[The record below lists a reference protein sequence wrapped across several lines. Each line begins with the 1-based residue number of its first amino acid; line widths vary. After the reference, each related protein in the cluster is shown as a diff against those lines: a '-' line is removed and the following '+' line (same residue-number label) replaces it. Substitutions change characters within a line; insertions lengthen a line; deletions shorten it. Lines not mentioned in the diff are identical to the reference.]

1 MHYILFEDACNVVSA
16 IDFNTHLLRHFGGVC
31 GLLQLYTGEWE
42 KYVEEGSGLFPG
54 YGGPALSRELL
65 D

>member
-1 MHYILFEDACNVVSA
+1 MAVNMCV
-16 IDFNTHLLRHFGGVC
+16 HFQKQKLSIG
-31 GLLQLYTGEWE
+31 TAHIGERE

-54 YGGPALSRELL
+54 YGGPVLSEELL